1 MVQYNFNTIYQLG
14 NDIRYQAHPLPE
26 TETILCAYMNCIVYL
41 SDVISW
47 TFFYHVIL
55 LYLSAFFA
63 SHVVIGMSILFENI
77 NLIFCFNWII
87 INFSHFSPPNKAFL
101 LPHFTTGENR
111 ITTERGLPKVN
122 ALNELIPMLSLK
134 DVQIAAAQDFW
145 GTDALYVSWIF
156 SKSPIFVHEIIRIFC
171 FFFCWLVI

>member
-1 MVQYNFNTIYQLG
+1 MVRYNFTTIYQLG

-47 TFFYHVIL
+47 IFFNHD
-55 LYLSAFFA
+55 FFA
-63 SHVVIGMSILFENI
+63 SHYVIAFPFYLKHKS
-77 NLIFCFNWII
+77 CF
-87 INFSHFSPPNKAFL
+87 FL
-101 LPHFTTGENR
+101 LQLDHHKLQSLQSSK
-111 ITTERGLPKVN
+111 RGLFVASFHHGRKPEKLPKVN

-156 SKSPIFVHEIIRIFC
+156 SKCTDFC
-171 FFFCWLVI
+171 S